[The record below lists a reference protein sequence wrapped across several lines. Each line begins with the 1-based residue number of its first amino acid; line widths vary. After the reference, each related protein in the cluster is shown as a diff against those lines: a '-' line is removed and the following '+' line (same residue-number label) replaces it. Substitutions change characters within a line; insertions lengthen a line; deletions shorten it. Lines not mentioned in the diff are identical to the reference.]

1 MNLRELNIIY
11 NKVPN
16 FMQLTDARIIGLY
29 MIFENNFVEFAIEI
43 RYSDKGENKI
53 GLFGFDI
60 ENKKILNLTKE
71 EYINLLDKI
80 NKVNKGN
87 QYLVIKEGLEKLKEI
102 KNIVECDKY
111 FVVTDEDSTQPKYK
125 SKSYIDF
132 REIDYKINTSI
143 SVLYCSPSIATS
155 YTKFKIDKIDKNKLK
170 DINYLTNV
178 EVNIEYNNNM
188 YNDFGN
194 IRKIKKVGNE
204 LEVTIEPLQVTL
216 LETLMMDE
224 IYFNQITPEEM
235 MKVMSNLTN
244 AFEVGK
250 GDIRNKNIKKY
261 KYITTLDNFELI
273 DEMLQIGD
281 VIFSKS
287 VEDVDTNKIKPN
299 SKKCIYISTYIV
311 AETISE
317 AQKIAIQ
324 KIENTLNIMQL
335 IEKNS
340 YFYKLYN
347 EKEEINEWDVRKI
360 FIDYR
365 IGEKFYIFNI
375 FETEQSVYGS
385 NRELIIKNYG
395 YLTPQ
400 CDLALYND
408 EINQLI
414 LNNINKENNLS
425 NAIYWLNKGIEEINI
440 DLNKCVLYLNIALEY
455 CANGEKGE
463 SFFIQNEE
471 AKDIFKDV
479 SDYIEEKYC
488 NNKIATEIKNKL
500 NWTLSSASLKNRFES
515 MLKKLNINYTK
526 EQFDTYNKIRDAR
539 NDIIHGRKKADIQ
552 KYDII
557 NCYMFLSKVMFCK
570 LKENQE

>member
-11 NKVPN
+11 NKAPN
-16 FMQLTDARIIGLY
+16 FMQLTEAQIIGLY
-29 MIFENNFVEFAIEI
+29 MVYEDDFVQFAIEI

-60 ENKKILNLTKE
+60 EHKKILNLTKE

-87 QYLVIKEGLEKLKEI
+87 QYLVIKESLEKLKEI
-102 KNIVECDKY
+102 KNIVETDKY
-111 FVVTDEDSTQPKYK
+111 FVVTDENSTQPKYK

-132 REIDYKINTSI
+132 REIDYKIDTSI

-155 YTKFKIDKIDKNKLK
+155 YTKFKIDSIDKNKLN

-178 EVNIEYNNNM
+178 DVNIEYNDIM

-194 IRKIKKVGNE
+194 IRKIEKISDE
-204 LEVTIEPLQVTL
+204 LEVIIEPIQVTL
-216 LETLMMDE
+216 LETLMMNE
-224 IYFNQITPEEM
+224 ICFNHITPEEM
-235 MKVMSNLTN
+235 MKVMSNFTN
-244 AFEVGK
+244 AFEVG
-250 GDIRNKNIKKY
+250 NKNIINRNAKKY

-281 VIFSKS
+281 VIFSKCI
-287 VEDVDTNKIKPN
+287 EDVDINKIKPN
-299 SKKCIYISTYIV
+299 SKKYIYISTYIV
-311 AETISE
+311 AETIAE

-347 EKEEINEWDVRKI
+347 EKEEINEWDIRKI

-365 IGEKFYIFNI
+365 IGGKFYIFNI

-385 NRELIIKNYG
+385 NREIIINSYG
-395 YLTPQ
+395 YLTPK
-400 CDLALYND
+400 CDLVLYND

-425 NAIYWLNKGIEEINI
+425 SAIYWLNKGIEEINV

-455 CANGEKGE
+455 CTNGEKGE
-463 SFFIQNEE
+463 SFFIQYEE

-479 SDYIEEKYC
+479 SDYIEEKYRD
-488 NNKIATEIKNKL
+488 NEIATKIKDKL
-500 NWTLSSASLKNRFES
+500 NGTLSSVSLTNRFET

-526 EQFDTYNKIRDAR
+526 EQFDTYNKIRKAR

-557 NCYMFLSKVMFCK
+557 NCYMFLSKVMFYK
-570 LKENQE
+570 LKENQG

>member
-11 NKVPN
+11 NKAPN
-16 FMQLTDARIIGLY
+16 FMQLTDAQIIGLY
-29 MIFENNFVEFAIEI
+29 MISENDFVQFAIEI

-60 ENKKILNLTKE
+60 ENKKILNLTKK

-87 QYLVIKEGLEKLKEI
+87 QYLIIKEGLEKLKET

-111 FVVTDEDSTQPKYK
+111 FVVTDENSTQPKYK

-132 REIDYKINTSI
+132 NEIDYKINTST

-178 EVNIEYNNNM
+178 EINIEYNDNM

-194 IRKIKKVGNE
+194 IRKIEKINDE
-204 LEVTIEPLQVTL
+204 LEIIIEPIQVTL

-235 MKVMSNLTN
+235 MKVMSNFTN

-250 GDIRNKNIKKY
+250 GNVEKRNAKKY
-261 KYITTLDNFELI
+261 KYITTLNNFELI
-273 DEMLQIGD
+273 DEVLQIGD
-281 VIFSKS
+281 VIFSKK
-287 VEDVDTNKIKPN
+287 VEDVDITKIKPN
-299 SKKCIYISTYIV
+299 SKKYIYVSTYIT
-311 AETISE
+311 AETIAE

-365 IGEKFYIFNI
+365 MGEKFYIFNI

-385 NRELIIKNYG
+385 NREIIIKNYG
-395 YLTPQ
+395 CLSPQ
-400 CDLALYND
+400 CDLVVYND

-425 NAIYWLNKGIEEINI
+425 NAIYWLNKGIEEINV

-463 SFFIQNEE
+463 SFFVQQEE
-471 AKDIFKDV
+471 AGEIFKNI
-479 SDYIEEKYC
+479 SNYIEENYSH
-488 NNKIATEIKNKL
+488 NEVANEIKNKL
-500 NWTLSSASLKNRFES
+500 KWTLSSASLKNRFET
-515 MLKKLNINYTK
+515 MLKKLNINYTE

-539 NDIIHGRKKADIQ
+539 NDIIHGRKKVEIQ
-552 KYDII
+552 KHDII
-557 NCYMFLSKVMFCK
+557 NCYMFLSKVMFYK
-570 LKENQE
+570 LKEN

>member
-16 FMQLTDARIIGLY
+16 FMQLTDAQIIGLY
-29 MIFENNFVEFAIEI
+29 MIFENNFVQFAIEV

-111 FVVTDEDSTQPKYK
+111 FVVTDENSIQPKYK

-132 REIDYKINTSI
+132 SEIDYKINTSI

-155 YTKFKIDKIDKNKLK
+155 YTKFKIDRIDKNKLH

-178 EVNIEYNNNM
+178 DINIEYNDTM

-194 IRKIKKVGNE
+194 IRKIEKVGNE
-204 LEVTIEPLQVTL
+204 LEITIEPIQVTL

-287 VEDVDTNKIKPN
+287 VEDVDINKIKPN

-311 AETISE
+311 AETIAE

-360 FIDYR
+360 FIDYK

-385 NRELIIKNYG
+385 NREIVIKNYG

-463 SFFIQNEE
+463 SFFLQHEE

-479 SDYIEEKYC
+479 SDYIEEKYR

-557 NCYMFLSKVMFCK
+557 NCYMFLSKVMFYK

>member
-479 SDYIEEKYC
+479 IDYIEEKYC
-488 NNKIATEIKNKL
+488 NNKI

>member
-11 NKVPN
+11 NKAPN
-16 FMQLTDARIIGLY
+16 FMQLTEAQIIGLY
-29 MIFENNFVEFAIEI
+29 MVYEDDFVQFAIEI

-60 ENKKILNLTKE
+60 EHKKILNLTKE

-102 KNIVECDKY
+102 KNIVESDKY
-111 FVVTDEDSTQPKYK
+111 FVVTDENSTQPKYK

-132 REIDYKINTSI
+132 REIDYKIDTST

-155 YTKFKIDKIDKNKLK
+155 YTKFKIDSIDKDKLN
-170 DINYLTNV
+170 DINYLTKV
-178 EVNIEYNNNM
+178 DVNIEYNDIM

-194 IRKIKKVGNE
+194 IRKIEKIGDE
-204 LEVTIEPLQVTL
+204 LEVIIEPIQVTL

-250 GDIRNKNIKKY
+250 GNIINRNAKKY

-273 DEMLQIGD
+273 DEMLQIED
-281 VIFSKS
+281 VIFSNC
-287 VEDVDTNKIKPN
+287 VEDVDINKIKPN
-299 SKKCIYISTYIV
+299 SKKYIYISTYIV
-311 AETISE
+311 AETIAE

-385 NRELIIKNYG
+385 NREIIIKNYG
-395 YLTPQ
+395 YLTPK

-479 SDYIEEKYC
+479 GDYIEEKYH

-500 NWTLSSASLKNRFES
+500 NWTLSSASLKNRFET

-557 NCYMFLSKVMFCK
+557 NCYMFLSKVMFYK

>member
-385 NRELIIKNYG
+385 NREIIIKNYG

>member
-1 MNLRELNIIY
+1 
-11 NKVPN
+11 
-16 FMQLTDARIIGLY
+16 
-29 MIFENNFVEFAIEI
+29 
-43 RYSDKGENKI
+43 
-53 GLFGFDI
+53 
-60 ENKKILNLTKE
+60 
-71 EYINLLDKI
+71 
-80 NKVNKGN
+80 
-87 QYLVIKEGLEKLKEI
+87 
-102 KNIVECDKY
+102 
-111 FVVTDEDSTQPKYK
+111 
-125 SKSYIDF
+125 
-132 REIDYKINTSI
+132 
-143 SVLYCSPSIATS
+143 
-155 YTKFKIDKIDKNKLK
+155 
-170 DINYLTNV
+170 
-178 EVNIEYNNNM
+178 
-188 YNDFGN
+188 
-194 IRKIKKVGNE
+194 
-204 LEVTIEPLQVTL
+204 
-216 LETLMMDE
+216 MMDE

-250 GDIRNKNIKKY
+250 GNIINRNAKKY

-281 VIFSKS
+281 VIFSKC
-287 VEDVDTNKIKPN
+287 VEDVDINKIKPN
-299 SKKCIYISTYIV
+299 SKKYIYISTYIV
-311 AETISE
+311 AETIAE

-385 NRELIIKNYG
+385 NREIIIKNYG
-395 YLTPQ
+395 YLTPK

-479 SDYIEEKYC
+479 GDYIEEKYH

-500 NWTLSSASLKNRFES
+500 NWTLSSASLKNRFET

-557 NCYMFLSKVMFCK
+557 NCYMFLSKVMFYK

>member
-16 FMQLTDARIIGLY
+16 FMQLTEAQIIGLY
-29 MIFENNFVEFAIEI
+29 MVYEDDFVQFAIEI

-60 ENKKILNLTKE
+60 EHKKILNLTKE

-87 QYLVIKEGLEKLKEI
+87 QYLVIKESLEKLKEI
-102 KNIVECDKY
+102 KNIVETDKY
-111 FVVTDEDSTQPKYK
+111 FVVTDENSTQPKYK

-132 REIDYKINTSI
+132 REIDYKIDTSI

-155 YTKFKIDKIDKNKLK
+155 YTKFKIDSIDKNKLN

-178 EVNIEYNNNM
+178 DVNIEYNDIM

-194 IRKIKKVGNE
+194 IRKIEKISDE
-204 LEVTIEPLQVTL
+204 LEVIIEPIQVTL
-216 LETLMMDE
+216 LETLMMNE
-224 IYFNQITPEEM
+224 ICFNHITPEEM
-235 MKVMSNLTN
+235 MKVMSNFTN
-244 AFEVGK
+244 AFEVG
-250 GDIRNKNIKKY
+250 NKNIINRNAKKY

-281 VIFSKS
+281 VIFSKCI
-287 VEDVDTNKIKPN
+287 EDVDINKIKPN
-299 SKKCIYISTYIV
+299 SKKYIYISTYIV
-311 AETISE
+311 AETIAE

-347 EKEEINEWDVRKI
+347 EKEEINEWDIRKI

-365 IGEKFYIFNI
+365 IGGKFYIFNI

-385 NRELIIKNYG
+385 NREIIINSYG
-395 YLTPQ
+395 YLTPK
-400 CDLALYND
+400 CDLVLYND

-425 NAIYWLNKGIEEINI
+425 SAIYWLNKGIEEINV

-455 CANGEKGE
+455 CTNGEKGE
-463 SFFIQNEE
+463 SFFIQYEE

-479 SDYIEEKYC
+479 SDYIEEKYRD
-488 NNKIATEIKNKL
+488 NEIATKIKDKL
-500 NWTLSSASLKNRFES
+500 NGTLSSVSLTNRFET

-526 EQFDTYNKIRDAR
+526 EQFDTYNKIRKAR

-557 NCYMFLSKVMFCK
+557 NCYMFLSKVMFYK
-570 LKENQE
+570 LKENQG

>member
-11 NKVPN
+11 NKAPN
-16 FMQLTDARIIGLY
+16 FMQLTDAQIIGLY
-29 MIFENNFVEFAIEI
+29 MIFENNFVQFAIEV

-87 QYLVIKEGLEKLKEI
+87 QYLIIKEALEKLKEI

-111 FVVTDEDSTQPKYK
+111 FVVTDENSTQPKYK

-132 REIDYKINTSI
+132 SEIDYKINTSI

-155 YTKFKIDKIDKNKLK
+155 YTKFKIDRIDKNKLH

-178 EVNIEYNNNM
+178 DINIEYNDTM

-194 IRKIKKVGNE
+194 IKKIEKVGNE
-204 LEVTIEPLQVTL
+204 LEVTIEPIQVTL
-216 LETLMMDE
+216 LETLMMDK

-287 VEDVDTNKIKPN
+287 VEDVDINKIKPN

-311 AETISE
+311 AETIAE

-385 NRELIIKNYG
+385 NREIIIKNYG

-463 SFFIQNEE
+463 SFFVQHEE
-471 AKDIFKDV
+471 AKEIFKDV
-479 SDYIEEKYC
+479 SDYIEEKYR

-557 NCYMFLSKVMFCK
+557 NCYMFLSKVMFYK